1 MRAGVLFLSGLD
13 LSGLCVCPDLGS
25 FGVVPGSIGDPC
37 RSNLQ
42 GEEPALEK
50 GHDHVVVTVVG
61 LDKVGIVAK
70 ITGLLARHNVNII
83 DISQTLMGDL
93 FTMIMLVDA
102 AEATLGLDAL
112 RKRLEALSKRIGV
125 QIVVQHERVFRF
137 MHRI

>member
-1 MRAGVLFLSGLD
+1 M
-13 LSGLCVCPDLGS
+13 
-25 FGVVPGSIGDPC
+25 
-37 RSNLQ
+37 
-42 GEEPALEK
+42 EK

-70 ITGLLARHNVNII
+70 ITGLLARHNVNIV

-93 FTMIMLVDA
+93 FTMIMLVDL

-112 RKRLEALSKRIGV
+112 RKRLEALSKRINV
-125 QIVVQHERVFRF
+125 QIVVQHERIFRF